1 MIRKFVGV
9 VALVT
14 VASCA
19 VVATAPAFAADSTTT
34 TRPNQS
40 ASLKS
45 YQKCMKAHGVKLKL
59 PTGDGV
65 PGTGNG
71 TPPSG
76 GFTPPTGGSGGGN
89 GNFPG
94 AGLANL
100 KPKGVSTKK
109 WNAAQKACADKLP
122 SFANGGQNSQDFQ
135 AYLSCLSDHGVK
147 VPSNGGIQ
155 GLDPNDE
162 TFKAANQTCGALL
175 PQGVAPGSNASDSA
189 ST

>member
-1 MIRKFVGV
+1 LCTI
-9 VALVT
+9 
-14 VASCA
+14 
-19 VVATAPAFAADSTTT
+19 VATTSVFAADSTTT

-40 ASLKS
+40 AALKG
-45 YQKCMKAHGVKLKL
+45 YQRCMKAHGVKLKL
-59 PTGDGV
+59 PTGGG
-65 PGTGNG
+65 PPGNG
-71 TPPSG
+71 AAPPS
-76 GFTPPTGGSGGGN
+76 GFTPPTGGTGGGN

-94 AGLANL
+94 GGLANL

-109 WNAAQKACADKLP
+109 WNAAQKACADELP

-155 GLDPNDE
+155 NLDPNDE

-175 PQGVAPGSNASDSA
+175 PQGVAPGSNPSDSA